1 MVRWLL
7 LTAAWLAAAAGGAG
21 AAEAERG
28 ADNVAPDFVLKSTTG
43 SNLRL
48 SEYRG
53 EVVMIAFW
61 ASWCGECRTQLKS
74 FNEIYDA
81 YHDIGFELL
90 AVSLDPDLRD
100 AAETAASLHLE
111 FPVLTDATGDVG
123 ELYDVDDMPY
133 VVFVDREGT
142 LRDVV
147 AGYGRTSGDEYKDR
161 LRGLLR
167 E

>member
-1 MVRWLL
+1 MVRGLW
-7 LTAAWLAAAAGGAG
+7 LTAAWLAVAAGGA
-21 AAEAERG
+21 RG
-28 ADNVAPDFVLKSTTG
+28 ADVDEGADDSAPDFVLKSTSG

-53 EVVMIAFW
+53 DVVMIAFW
-61 ASWCGECRTQLKS
+61 ASWCGECRTQLKR
-74 FNEIYDA
+74 FNELYDA
-81 YHDIGFELL
+81 YRDIGFELL
-90 AVSLDPDLRD
+90 AVSLDADFRD
-100 AAETAASLHLE
+100 TAETAASLDLE
-111 FPVLTDATGDVG
+111 FPVLNDGNGDVG

-133 VVFVDREGT
+133 VVFVDREGV

-147 AGYGRTSGDEYKDR
+147 AGYGSSSGDEYQDR